1 MEKEG
6 TVPEKVLAEYTGR
19 YHFQSKE
26 EDGFLKWLR
35 SMDIKED
42 PIWADIHAEGN
53 QLFITMS
60 FAPKAEV
67 FWKAKDTFD
76 AVAFYRST
84 LTFQR
89 NDTGKVERLALKSEG
104 EGNLIAVKLKS

>member
-1 MEKEG
+1 
-6 TVPEKVLAEYTGR
+6 
-19 YHFQSKE
+19 
-26 EDGFLKWLR
+26 
-35 SMDIKED
+35 MDIKEN
-42 PIWADIHAEGN
+42 PIWADIHAEGD

-84 LTFQR
+84 LIFQR
-89 NDTGKVERLALKSEG
+89 NDMGKVERLALKSG
-104 EGNLIAVKLKS
+104 GKDDLIAVKIDS